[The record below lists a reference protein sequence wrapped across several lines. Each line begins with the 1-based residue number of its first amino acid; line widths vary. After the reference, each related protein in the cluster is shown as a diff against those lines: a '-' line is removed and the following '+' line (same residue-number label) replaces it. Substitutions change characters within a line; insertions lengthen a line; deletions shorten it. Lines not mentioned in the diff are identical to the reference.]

1 MGWEDF
7 LLQPQTPRDTGYQGY
22 FDNYM
27 NQYAPRDQS
36 YFFDMKDPEVQR
48 YQEMSAEAPRSKGFI
63 EDYLSRRP
71 SLEDYNPS
79 FGRKLGA
86 FALGTLSGLKDP
98 GLAYQNAQRVRMD
111 PYQSQLTDWQ
121 AEGQGI
127 NARAKALDE
136 AQKNELN
143 AQKFG
148 LVERAKAAMNAERAK
163 RDTLSGATRTA
174 GSIVSGQNTADRIE
188 NDKYN
193 RLMEILLRQQSQ
205 AALEASRRN
214 ADSDRDARLQF
225 DREKF
230 DWLKS
235 HPRGT
240 DQTESA
246 QNRDIAALASRYGVP
261 NKFGKR
267 TLSAKELADQA
278 AIRRLI
284 SESPSMES
292 AFSGDEDEIGNKFYN
307 PADAWWGNKYMPE
320 ASKKAIA
327 NILRKYSQEL
337 LGGQ

>member
-1 MGWEDF
+1 MGWEDI
-7 LLQPQTPRDTGYQGY
+7 LLGQQPRDTGYQSY

-27 NQYAPRDQS
+27 NQYAPRDQN

-71 SLEDYNPS
+71 SLEEYKPS
-79 FGRKLGA
+79 LGRKLGA
-86 FALGTLSGLKDP
+86 FALGALSGMRDP

-111 PYQSQLTDWQ
+111 PYQNQLLDWQ

-127 NARAKALDE
+127 NARAKSLDE

-163 RDTLSGATRTA
+163 RDTLSGATRFS
-174 GSIVSGQNTADRIE
+174 GSVVSGQNTADRIE

-193 RLMEILLRQQSQ
+193 RLMEILLRHQSQ
-205 AALEASRRN
+205 AALEANRRN
-214 ADSDRDARLQF
+214 ADADRDARLAF
-225 DREKF
+225 DKEKF
-230 DWLKS
+230 EWEKT
-235 HPRGT
+235 HPKGT
-240 DQTESA
+240 TQTEA
-246 QNRDIAALASRYGVP
+246 AENRDITALASRFGVP
-261 NKFGKR
+261 TKYQKR
-267 TLSAKELADQA
+267 ILSAKELADQA

-284 SESPSMES
+284 SESPNMES
-292 AFSGDEDEIGNKFYN
+292 AFSGDEDELGNILYS
-307 PADAWWGNKYMPE
+307 PADSWWGNKYMPE
-320 ASKKAIA
+320 PSKKAIA
-327 NILRKYSQEL
+327 DILRRYSQEL

>member
-71 SLEDYNPS
+71 SLEEYNPS

-86 FALGTLSGLKDP
+86 FALGTLSGLNNP

-127 NARAKALDE
+127 NARAKALDD

-235 HPRGT
+235 HPK
-240 DQTESA
+240 ESA
-246 QNRDIAALASRYGVP
+246 HDSRMSDP
-261 NKFGKR
+261 
-267 TLSAKELADQA
+267 T
-278 AIRRLI
+278 
-284 SESPSMES
+284 
-292 AFSGDEDEIGNKFYN
+292 
-307 PADAWWGNKYMPE
+307 
-320 ASKKAIA
+320 
-327 NILRKYSQEL
+327 EL
-337 LGGQ
+337 LKQRAGAESLAIKDIEQDPNNAVFVPLIKAMRAARESNQNPMEVIDSYDFGQYPFLKDLFKQKLAEISKRYMGGR

>member
-7 LLQPQTPRDTGYQGY
+7 LLGQQPRDTGYQSY

-27 NQYAPRDQS
+27 NQYAPRDQN

-71 SLEDYNPS
+71 SLEDYKPS
-79 FGRKLGA
+79 LGRKLGA
-86 FALGTLSGLKDP
+86 FALGALSGLRDP

-127 NARAKALDE
+127 KERALALDK
-136 AQKNELN
+136 AQLNELN

-148 LVERAKAAMNAERAK
+148 LVERAKAAMQSRQDAAR
-163 RDTLSGATRTA
+163 TLAGATRNT

-188 NDKYN
+188 NDRYN
-193 RLMEILLRQQSQ
+193 RLVEILLRQQSQ

-214 ADSDRDARLQF
+214 ADSDRDARLAF

-230 DWLKS
+230 DWEKS
-235 HPRGT
+235 HPKENPHDARMMDPIELLKQRAGA
-240 DQTESA
+240 ESLA
-246 QNRDIAALASRYGVP
+246 IQDIMRDPNNAVFKPILDHMRAARDNGEDP
-261 NKFGKR
+261 M
-267 TLSAKELADQA
+267 A
-278 AIRRLI
+278 AIDTY
-284 SESPSMES
+284 SPSTTGDYYGPLRQIFKDLIRRKAKIYME
-292 AFSGDEDEIGNKFYN
+292 G
-307 PADAWWGNKYMPE
+307 
-320 ASKKAIA
+320 
-327 NILRKYSQEL
+327 R
-337 LGGQ
+337 